1 MSRTPQ
7 LDEAVAH
14 ALRAPSVHNTQPWR
28 WRIDPAD
35 GVVEGWSRGGRGC
48 SRAVR
53 RPRQAALGH
62 RPGPAVTC

>member
-28 WRIDPAD
+28 WRVDNA
-35 GVVEGWSRGGRGC
+35 R
-48 SRAVR
+48 
-53 RPRQAALGH
+53 
-62 RPGPAVTC
+62 